1 MKLPSLLLAGL
12 LLGAAPLSI
21 AHAASTASK
30 AAQSKVAQTRPIQSR
45 TVRVS
50 DPRLPFAVSLP
61 RGWHGVGFKDGLEG
75 VNIAFSLKPP
85 AALMRFNYLPRSGRT
100 PDLRAEFRGFEGA
113 VRQGGTTVKLRSE
126 RPARYGGVSGLTH
139 VYDLSGRGKS
149 LRMQVWFGLGPKNF
163 YSFQLTDAASHYART
178 APLFA
183 AALGSVKF
191 R

>member
-1 MKLPSLLLAGL
+1 MKPTHLLLAAV
-12 LLGAAPLSI
+12 LLGAASSPLS
-21 AHAASTASK
+21 AAG
-30 AAQSKVAQTRPIQSR
+30 AQTTSKQTTPRPGTPTQKKAPLSR

-61 RGWHGVGFKDGLEG
+61 RGWHGVGFKDGLSG
-75 VNIAFSLKPP
+75 VNIASSLKPP

-139 VYDLSGRGKS
+139 VYDLSGRGKG

-163 YSFQLTDAASHYART
+163 YSFQLTDAASHYAR
-178 APLFA
+178 
-183 AALGSVKF
+183 
-191 R
+191 